1 MTNPAK
7 EFDTAIQTFAN
18 AIGTAVGAIVY
29 EAAITCLRA
38 WLLGVAVG
46 LLAPSI
52 VLTFWQWIT
61 VTIAIRLMIS
71 NTISVSK

>member
-7 EFDTAIQTFAN
+7 EFDPAIQTFAN
-18 AIGTAVGAIVY
+18 AIGTAVAATVD

-61 VTIAIRLMIS
+61 VTIAIRLMIC

>member
-7 EFDTAIQTFAN
+7 EFDPAIQTFAN